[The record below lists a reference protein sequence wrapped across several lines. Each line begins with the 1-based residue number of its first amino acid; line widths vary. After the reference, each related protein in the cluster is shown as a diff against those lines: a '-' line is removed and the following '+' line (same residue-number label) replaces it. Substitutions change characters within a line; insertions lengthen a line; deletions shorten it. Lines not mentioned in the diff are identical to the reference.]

1 MDDIQ
6 NQAAVAA
13 PNPKRWFAMAIV
25 SLAVSIII
33 MDATIVNV
41 ILPVLIQDLSLS
53 VSEAEWVN
61 SIYALVFAALLIT
74 VGRMGDLFGRRRLL
88 LVGTV
93 IFVAAS
99 VMAAASDTG
108 TMLLA
113 GRLLQ
118 GVGGAMILPSTL
130 STVNAMFTGR
140 ERGIAFAIWGSTIGG
155 MAAVGPLLGGWLA
168 TDFSWH
174 WAFLINV
181 PIGIII
187 VVGTILWV
195 PETRDPHAVRG
206 VDAAGIALSIVG
218 LSAIVFGLIEGQR
231 YGWWLV
237 DSPPVIGDWTWPFA
251 LSPVPF
257 AFAIGVVALVSFVLI
272 EAAKARAGR
281 FVLLDLGL
289 FRIRSLRYG
298 SIAALI
304 VALGE
309 FGMLFALPLYVQGVL
324 GFTALNTGVLVLA
337 LAIGT
342 FLISGGTAQIGR
354 RIGGRGVVRLGLLIE
369 VIAVTGLALS
379 ISATANAWALAAW
392 LFLYGIGVGLA
403 TAQLTNVIMVDVPVA
418 QSGQA
423 SGLQSTVRQLG
434 SALGI
439 ALLGTVLVTTLAAA
453 TATNL
458 EGVEGLDTAE
468 QEQITSVVKQ
478 SAGAAIPG
486 LASMP
491 GSSAAVQTA
500 AEDAMVTAARV
511 TTLSAAGVLLLGL
524 IATVGLPA
532 TPVRRQEAGA
542 EAAGAPGAAGAQTV
556 AE

>member
-1 MDDIQ
+1 MNKTQ
-6 NQAAVAA
+6 NQTTVPQ
-13 PNPKRWFAMAIV
+13 PNPKRWYAMTII

-41 ILPVLIQDLSLS
+41 ILPVLIQDLNLG

-61 SIYALVFAALLIT
+61 SLYALVFASLLIT
-74 VGRMGDLFGRRRLL
+74 VGRMGDLFGRRKLL
-88 LVGTV
+88 LVGII
-93 IFVAAS
+93 IFVGAS
-99 VMAAASDTG
+99 VLAAASDAG

-113 GRLLQ
+113 ARLLQ

-174 WAFLINV
+174 WAFLINL

-187 VVGTILWV
+187 MVGTILWV
-195 PETRDPHAVRG
+195 PETRDPHAAHG
-206 VDAAGIALSIVG
+206 VDIAGIVLSIAG

-231 YGWWLV
+231 FGWWLV

-257 AFAIGVVALVSFVLI
+257 AFAIGIGALVSFVLI
-272 EAAKARAGR
+272 ETSRARAGL

-289 FRIRSLRYG
+289 FRVRSLRYG

-309 FGMLFALPLYVQGVL
+309 FGMLFALPLYVQGAL
-324 GFTALNTGVLVLA
+324 GYTALNTGVLVLF

-354 RIGGRGVVRLGLLIE
+354 RIGGRGVVRLGLLLE

-379 ISATANAWALAAW
+379 MTATASAWALAAW

-423 SGLQSTVRQLG
+423 SGLQSTVRQIG

-439 ALLGTVLVTTLAAA
+439 AILGTVLVTTLA
-453 TATNL
+453 TATPAGPGGRRGAGRYRPRAGRFGSEEL
-458 EGVEGLDTAE
+458 RGRSDPPTRLDAGIQRRRAEGRRGRDGHRCPGDHPQCCRRAPARPGCH
-468 QEQITSVVKQ
+468 S
-478 SAGAAIPG
+478 IP
-486 LASMP
+486 AC
-491 GSSAAVQTA
+491 
-500 AEDAMVTAARV
+500 D
-511 TTLSAAGVLLLGL
+511 
-524 IATVGLPA
+524 
-532 TPVRRQEAGA
+532 
-542 EAAGAPGAAGAQTV
+542 PGAQ
-556 AE
+556 E